1 MQAILAYKKKVFI
14 LLQSMCLCI
23 SLHIFFTKKKYVK
36 ICTNTYLLSRY
47 VCTHTYIH
55 EKKIDTTIRGL
66 RILRLNANLYV
77 KQKPVTDNKIV
88 EINMAY
94 DDHNSIKAS
103 H

>member
-1 MQAILAYKKKVFI
+1 MHKYILTKQV
-14 LLQSMCLCI
+14 CI
-23 SLHIFFTKKKYVK
+23 HA
-36 ICTNTYLLSRY
+36 
-47 VCTHTYIH
+47 HIH

-77 KQKPVTDNKIV
+77 KQKPMTDNKID